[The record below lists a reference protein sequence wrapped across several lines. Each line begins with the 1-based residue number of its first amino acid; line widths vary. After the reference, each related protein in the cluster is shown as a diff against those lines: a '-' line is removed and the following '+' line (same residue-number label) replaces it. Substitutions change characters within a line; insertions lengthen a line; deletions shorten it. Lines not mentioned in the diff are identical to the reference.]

1 MPGMVVLGEIMHERR
16 MLSMFVIPDD
26 FACKMIALGG
36 EEGRAWIERLPVI
49 LAACEQRWGLAIGLP
64 FDLSYNYV
72 APAVRRNGT
81 PVVVKACLPDGETT
95 QVEALRLFDGH
106 GMVQLLEYDEGDEV
120 MLLERLRPGTPLSIV
135 EDDEKATSIAAAVMR
150 QLWRP
155 VSQEHPFPT
164 VFDWGKGFVRLRQHY
179 GGGCGPFPPA
189 LLEEAETLFAELNAS
204 MTDQVLLHG
213 DLHHEN
219 ILAAEREPWL
229 AIDPKGLVGEPAYE
243 TGALL
248 RNQLSVVFEDP
259 QPVHVMA
266 RRVEQLA
273 GELGLDRS
281 RVRDWGLAQAV
292 LSMWWSIEDFGHL
305 EDYDMETLACAEL
318 LAAIKD

>member
-1 MPGMVVLGEIMHERR
+1 
-16 MLSMFVIPDD
+16 MFVVPED

-36 EEGRAWIERLPVI
+36 EDGRAWIERLPVI
-49 LAACEQRWGLAIGLP
+49 LAACEQRWGLTISPP

-72 APAVRRNGT
+72 APAVCGDGT
-81 PVVVKACLPDGETT
+81 PVVVKACLPNGETT

-106 GMVQLLEYDEGDEV
+106 GMVRLLEYDEGDEV
-120 MLLERLRPGTPLSIV
+120 MLLERLRPGTLLSTV

-150 QLWRP
+150 QMWRP
-155 VSQEHPFPT
+155 VPQEHPIPT

-179 GGGCGPFPPA
+179 GGGCGPFPPT

-204 MTDQVLLHG
+204 MADRVLLHG

-248 RNQLSVVFEDP
+248 RNQLSVVFENL
-259 QPVHVMA
+259 QPGRVMA
-266 RRVEQLA
+266 RRVDQLA

-281 RVRDWGLAQAV
+281 RVRGWGLAQSV

>member
-1 MPGMVVLGEIMHERR
+1 MHEWR

-36 EEGRAWIERLPVI
+36 EEGRAWIERLPAI
-49 LAACEQRWGLAIGLP
+49 LAACEQRWGLTIGLP

-72 APAVRRNGT
+72 APAVRRNGM

-106 GMVQLLEYDEGDEV
+106 WMVRLLEYDEEDEV
-120 MLLERLRPGTPLSIV
+120 MLLERLRPGTLLSTV
-135 EDDEKATSIAAAVMR
+135 EDDEKATSIAVSVMR
-150 QLWRP
+150 QMWRP
-155 VSQEHPFPT
+155 APQEHAFPT

-179 GGGCGPFPPA
+179 GGEHGPFPPS

-204 MTDQVLLHG
+204 MADQVLLHG

-248 RNQLSVVFEDP
+248 RNQLSVVLEDS
-259 QPVHVMA
+259 QPGRVMA
-266 RRVEQLA
+266 RRVDQLA
-273 GELGLDRS
+273 GELSLDRA
-281 RVRDWGLAQAV
+281 RVRGWGLAQAV
-292 LSMWWSIEDFGHL
+292 LSAWWSIEDFGHL